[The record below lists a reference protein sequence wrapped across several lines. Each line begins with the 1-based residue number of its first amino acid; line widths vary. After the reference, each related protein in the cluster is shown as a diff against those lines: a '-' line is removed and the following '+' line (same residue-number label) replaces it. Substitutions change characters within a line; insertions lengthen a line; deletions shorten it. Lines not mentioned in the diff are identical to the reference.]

1 MKDFKKITESW
12 NKWLVSE
19 QDGTPEK
26 VQITAGKVACRY
38 YTNLKSLGLPENLHP
53 FHLTSAMVI
62 PNEKGQKVAIAFVS
76 KAITKDSKIVYY
88 VSLPVAGATGRSKV
102 LQKGGQAVIYKS
114 GIEMVLQ
121 SVLQE
126 LKLSNE
132 KYELNWNPDNDKW
145 ENFSA
150 EVASGQQSV
159 DYCKNPKKK
168 ESESTPPIET
178 DDICNNDLV
187 LKVQKSY
194 SKRLP
199 GVKMKNAS
207 PKIILSVCKIQR
219 ALHGLLGDRFP
230 KSEIDGVI
238 GPITMKGLQRAY
250 HLTKPQKA
258 EKAKDLSEGEII
270 EVIEELG
277 LLN

>member
-12 NKWLVSE
+12 SKWLLSE
-19 QDGTPEK
+19 QGIPAK
-26 VQITAGKVACRY
+26 KIQITAGKVACRY

-76 KAITKDSKIVYY
+76 KAITKDSKIVHY

-102 LQKGGQAVIYKS
+102 LQKGGQAVIFKTGS
-114 GIEMVLQ
+114 DTALQ

-126 LKLSNE
+126 LNLSNE
-132 KYELNWNPDNDKW
+132 KYELKWSPENDKW
-145 ENFSA
+145 DNFSA

-159 DYCKNPKKK
+159 DYCKNPTKK
-168 ESESTPPIET
+168 EDEATPKIET

-187 LKVQKSY
+187 LKVQQSY

-219 ALHGLLGDRFP
+219 ALHGLLGNRFP

-238 GPITMKGLQRAY
+238 GPVTMKGLQRAY
-250 HLTKPQKA
+250 HLTKPQKVK
-258 EKAKDLSEGEII
+258 KAKNLSESEII

>member
-12 NKWLVSE
+12 SKWLISE
-19 QDGTPEK
+19 QNTPAK
-26 VQITAGKVACRY
+26 KIQITAGKVACRY

-76 KAITKDSKIVYY
+76 KAITKDSKIVHY

-102 LQKGGQAVIYKS
+102 LQKGGQAVIFKS
-114 GIEMVLQ
+114 GLDMVLQ

-132 KYELNWNPDNDKW
+132 KYELKWSPENDKW
-145 ENFSA
+145 DNFSA

-159 DYCKNPKKK
+159 DYCKNPTKKQD
-168 ESESTPPIET
+168 ETTPKIET

-219 ALHGLLGDRFP
+219 ALHGLLGNRFP

-238 GPITMKGLQRAY
+238 GPVTMKGLQRAY
-250 HLTKPQKA
+250 HLTKPQKV
-258 EKAKDLSEGEII
+258 KKDKNLSESEII